1 MKMKDLLLVLLAF
14 AAFSFPRATL
24 AQNASGKVNLLVD
37 DDRVQ
42 CPTAQYTAIQD
53 AVDNARPG
61 DVIHV
66 CPGKYAEQ
74 IVITRRLHIE
84 ADNGAIIMPSG
95 TSANAIDVFSGD
107 PLAAVILVQNTD
119 NVSIAGHIIDGTNN
133 GLTGCSPDLI
143 GILYQNASGRIQH
156 NAIRHLKLTGT
167 LSGCQSGEGILA
179 QSGSGGSATVQI
191 SENSVEDYQK
201 NGITGNE
208 SGTQVTIRKNVVT
221 GVGPTNGAAQN
232 GIQVGFGAQGEV
244 KNNSVANNVWAPC
257 VSVTNCD
264 FNATGILIFQ
274 SNGIDVE
281 GNSVDTNQMG
291 IAVEGQNEQISSN
304 TVFNSPVFSGVVL
317 IGDNNTVTSNQITN
331 SDQDGIF
338 VQGNGNLISGNDVTD
353 ATVGIFKVSGF
364 TGNTLSNN
372 NIFATLIPIL
382 DPAPTKTIQPAP
394 VR

>member
-1 MKMKDLLLVLLAF
+1 MKAKNLLLVLVTLVLL
-14 AAFSFPRATL
+14 SVPRAIF
-24 AQNASGKVNLLVD
+24 AQNNSGKANLLVD

-42 CPTAQYTAIQD
+42 CPTAQFTAIQD
-53 AVDNARPG
+53 AINNARPG

-66 CPGKYAEQ
+66 CPGTYAEQ
-74 IVITRRLHIE
+74 IVISKRLHIE

-95 TSANAIDVFSGD
+95 TSPNAIDVFSGD
-107 PLAAVILVQNTD
+107 PLAAVVLVQNAE
-119 NVSIAGHIIDGTNN
+119 NVSIEGLIVDGTNN

-143 GILYQNASGRIQH
+143 GVLYQNASGSIQH
-156 NAIRHLKLTGT
+156 NAIRHLKLAGT
-167 LSGCQSGEGILA
+167 LSGCQSGEGIVA
-179 QSGSGGSATVQI
+179 QSGSGGSTTVRI

-244 KNNSVANNVWAPC
+244 KNNNVANNIWAPC

-281 GNSVDTNQMG
+281 GNAVDTNQMG
-291 IAVEGQNEQISSN
+291 IAAEGQSEQIDLN
-304 TVFNSPVFSGVVL
+304 TVFNSPIFSGVVL
-317 IGDNNTVTSNQITN
+317 IGDDNKVTSNQITH
-331 SDQDGIF
+331 SDQAGIF
-338 VQGNGNLISGNDVTD
+338 VQGNGNQISGNEVTE
-353 ATVGIFKVSGF
+353 APVGIFKVSGF
-364 TGNTLSNN
+364 SGNTLSNN
-372 NIFATLIPIL
+372 NIFATLVPVL
-382 DPAPTKTIQPAP
+382 DPAPTKTIHAAP